1 MNINQVSN
9 SFQLS
14 IKSARKFIQLI
25 PINLDSYSSNSSSS
39 ISLQLNDSISIP
51 SLKLYFKNYQGQI
64 LMISGFSYSVLIIK
78 DSFFLLKA

>member
-64 LMISGFSYSVLIIK
+64 LMISGFSSSVLIIK